1 MSILAKNLK
10 TIRKELGCTQSMM
23 SGILKIG
30 FRTFVRYEAGERD
43 APVSVLIKIARLANI
58 SLEKLLTTSIKP
70 IDIAPLKKI
79 NQGSNPGQIESLD
92 FQTGYVTF
100 KNPNCREI
108 ITVDDIERRILTL
121 FRKMPSGLKKDCIDS
136 LEQIVV
142 TGRVV
147 SRLSEKAGIRH
158 KGNRKV
164 SPKVRIKTEPLQKSK
179 TARPLTR
186 KELDKKVLQE
196 KIDKLKLVTQTI
208 NKITVR

>member
-1 MSILAKNLK
+1 MSILAKNLN

-23 SGILKIG
+23 SGILKVG

-58 SLEKLLTTSIKP
+58 SLEKLLTTSIES

-79 NQGSNPGQIESLD
+79 GQGSNPGQIESLD

-121 FRKMPSGLKKDCIDS
+121 FRKMPCGLKKDCIDS

-147 SRLSEKAGIRH
+147 SRLSEKAGIRR
-158 KGNRKV
+158 KGNRKIR
-164 SPKVRIKTEPLQKSK
+164 PKVRIKTEPFQKSK
-179 TARPLTR
+179 TTRTLTR

>member
-10 TIRKELGCTQSMM
+10 TIREELDCTQSMM
-23 SGILKIG
+23 SGILKVG

-43 APVSVLIKIARLANI
+43 APVPVLIKIARLANI

-70 IDIAPLKKI
+70 IDIAPLEKI
-79 NQGSNPGQIESLD
+79 SRRSYPAQIESLD

-108 ITVDDIERRILTL
+108 ITVDDVEKRILTL
-121 FRKMPSGLKKDCIDS
+121 FRKMPSGLKNHCIDS
-136 LEQIVV
+136 LEQIAL

-147 SRLSEKAGIRH
+147 SRLSENAGIRR
-158 KGNRKV
+158 KGNRKL
-164 SPKVRIKTEPLQKSK
+164 SPKVRIKTESAPKSK
-179 TARPLTR
+179 TTRKLTR

>member
-10 TIRKELGCTQSMM
+10 TIREELDCTQSMM
-23 SGILKIG
+23 AGILKVG

-43 APVSVLIKIARLANI
+43 APVSVLIKVARLANI

-70 IDIAPLKKI
+70 IDIAPLEKI
-79 NQGSNPGQIESLD
+79 NRGSNPVQIESLD

-100 KNPNCREI
+100 KDPNCQEI
-108 ITVDDIERRILTL
+108 ITVDDVERRILTL

-136 LEQIVV
+136 LEKIVV
-142 TGRVV
+142 SGRV
-147 SRLSEKAGIRH
+147 SARLSEKAGIWL
-158 KGNRKV
+158 KGNRKL
-164 SPKVRIKTEPLQKSK
+164 SSKVRVKTGPSQKS
-179 TARPLTR
+179 TTTR
-186 KELDKKVLQE
+186 KLIRKERDKKVLQE

>member
-23 SGILKIG
+23 SAILKVG

-58 SLEKLLTTSIKP
+58 SLEKLLTTSIEP

-79 NQGSNPGQIESLD
+79 GQGSNSGQIESLD

-100 KNPNCREI
+100 KNPSCREI
-108 ITVDDIERRILTL
+108 ITVDDVERRILTL
-121 FRKMPSGLKKDCIDS
+121 FRKMSSGLKKDCIDS
-136 LEQIVV
+136 LGQLVV

-147 SRLSEKAGIRH
+147 SRLSEKAGVRR
-158 KGNRKV
+158 KGNRKI
-164 SPKVRIKTEPLQKSK
+164 SPKVRIKTEPSQKSK
-179 TARPLTR
+179 TTRALTR

-208 NKITVR
+208 NKTTVR

>member
-23 SGILKIG
+23 SGILKVG

-58 SLEKLLTTSIKP
+58 SLEKLLTTSIEP
-70 IDIAPLKKI
+70 IDIAPLKKTG
-79 NQGSNPGQIESLD
+79 QGSSPGQIESLD

-108 ITVDDIERRILTL
+108 ITVDDVERRILAL

-147 SRLSEKAGIRH
+147 SRLSEKAGIRR
-158 KGNRKV
+158 KGNRKI
-164 SPKVRIKTEPLQKSK
+164 SPKVRIKTEPSQKSK
-179 TARPLTR
+179 TTRTLTR

>member
-1 MSILAKNLK
+1 MSILAKNLN

-58 SLEKLLTTSIKP
+58 SLEKLLTTSIES

-79 NQGSNPGQIESLD
+79 GQGSNPGQIESLD

-108 ITVDDIERRILTL
+108 ITVDDVERRILTL

-147 SRLSEKAGIRH
+147 SRLSEKAGIWR

-179 TARPLTR
+179 ATRPLTR

-196 KIDKLKLVTQTI
+196 KIDKLQLVTQTI

>member
-23 SGILKIG
+23 SGILKVG

-43 APVSVLIKIARLANI
+43 APVSVLIKVARLANI
-58 SLEKLLTTSIKP
+58 SLEKLLTTSIEP
-70 IDIAPLKKI
+70 IDIVPLKKTG
-79 NQGSNPGQIESLD
+79 QGSNPGKIESLD

-108 ITVDDIERRILTL
+108 ITVDDVERRILAL

-147 SRLSEKAGIRH
+147 SRLSEKAGIRR

-179 TARPLTR
+179 TTRPLTR

>member
-10 TIRKELGCTQSMM
+10 TIREELDCTQSMM
-23 SGILKIG
+23 SGILKVG

-70 IDIAPLKKI
+70 IDIAPLEKVSRGPNPAQIKSI
-79 NQGSNPGQIESLD
+79 N
-92 FQTGYVTF
+92 FQTGCVTF
-100 KNPNCREI
+100 KDLNCQEI
-108 ITVDDIERRILTL
+108 ITVDDIEKRILTL

-136 LEQIVV
+136 LEKIVV
-142 TGRVV
+142 SGRV
-147 SRLSEKAGIRH
+147 SARLSEKAGIWL
-158 KGNRKV
+158 KGNRKL
-164 SPKVRIKTEPLQKSK
+164 SSKVRVKTGPSQKS
-179 TARPLTR
+179 TTTR
-186 KELDKKVLQE
+186 KLIRKERDKKVLQE

>member
-10 TIRKELGCTQSMM
+10 TIREELDCTQSMM
-23 SGILKIG
+23 AGILKVG

-43 APVSVLIKIARLANI
+43 APVSVLIKVARLANI

-70 IDIAPLKKI
+70 IDIAPLEKI
-79 NQGSNPGQIESLD
+79 NRGSNPVQIESLD

-100 KNPNCREI
+100 KDSSCQEI
-108 ITVDDIERRILTL
+108 ITVDDVERRILTL

-136 LEQIVV
+136 LEQLVV
-142 TGRVV
+142 SGRV
-147 SRLSEKAGIRH
+147 SARLSEKAGIWR
-158 KGNRKV
+158 KGNRKL
-164 SPKVRIKTEPLQKSK
+164 SSKVRVKTGPSQKSK
-179 TARPLTR
+179 TTR
-186 KELDKKVLQE
+186 KLIRKERDKKVLQE

>member
-10 TIRKELGCTQSMM
+10 TIREELDCTQSTM
-23 SGILKIG
+23 SGILKVG

-70 IDIAPLKKI
+70 IDIAPLEKI
-79 NQGSNPGQIESLD
+79 SRGSNPAQIESLD

-100 KNPNCREI
+100 KDPNCQAI
-108 ITVDDIERRILTL
+108 ITVDDSEKRILTL
-121 FRKMPSGLKKDCIDS
+121 FRKMSSGLKKDCIDS

-142 TGRVV
+142 TGKVV
-147 SRLSEKAGIRH
+147 SRLSEKVGIRR
-158 KGNRKV
+158 KGSRKL
-164 SPKVRIKTEPLQKSK
+164 SPKRSIKTESSPKSK
-179 TARPLTR
+179 TTRKLTR

>member
-10 TIRKELGCTQSMM
+10 TIREELDCTQSTM
-23 SGILKIG
+23 SGILKVG

-70 IDIAPLKKI
+70 IDIAPLEKI
-79 NQGSNPGQIESLD
+79 SRGSNPAQIESLD
-92 FQTGYVTF
+92 FQTGYLTF
-100 KNPNCREI
+100 KDPNCQEI
-108 ITVDDIERRILTL
+108 ITVDDSEKRILTL
-121 FRKMPSGLKKDCIDS
+121 FRKMSSGLKKDCIDS

-147 SRLSEKAGIRH
+147 SRLSEKVGIR
-158 KGNRKV
+158 RKDSRKL
-164 SPKVRIKTEPLQKSK
+164 SPKRSIKTEPSPKSK
-179 TARPLTR
+179 TTRKLTR

>member
-10 TIRKELGCTQSMM
+10 TIREELDCTQSMM
-23 SGILKIG
+23 AGILKVG

-43 APVSVLIKIARLANI
+43 APVSVLIKVARLANI

-70 IDIAPLKKI
+70 IDIAPLEKI
-79 NQGSNPGQIESLD
+79 NRGSNPVQIESLD

-100 KNPNCREI
+100 KDPNCQEI
-108 ITVDDIERRILTL
+108 ITVDDVEKRILTL

-136 LEQIVV
+136 LEKIVV
-142 TGRVV
+142 SGRV
-147 SRLSEKAGIRH
+147 SARLSEKAGIWR
-158 KGNRKV
+158 KGNRKL
-164 SPKVRIKTEPLQKSK
+164 SSKVRVKAEPSQKS
-179 TARPLTR
+179 TTTR
-186 KELDKKVLQE
+186 KLIRKERDKKVLQE

>member
-23 SGILKIG
+23 SRILEVG

-43 APVSVLIKIARLANI
+43 APVSVLIKIARLANL
-58 SLEKLLTTSIKP
+58 SLEKLLTTSIES

-79 NQGSNPGQIESLD
+79 GQGSNPGQIESLD
-92 FQTGYVTF
+92 FQAGYVTF

-108 ITVDDIERRILTL
+108 ITVDDVERRTLAL

-147 SRLSEKAGIRH
+147 SRLSEKAGIQR

-164 SPKVRIKTEPLQKSK
+164 SPKVRIKTEPFQKPK
-179 TARPLTR
+179 TTRPMTR

>member
-10 TIRKELGCTQSMM
+10 TIREELDCTQSMM
-23 SGILKIG
+23 AGILKVG

-43 APVSVLIKIARLANI
+43 APVSVLVKVARLANI

-70 IDIAPLKKI
+70 IDIAPLEKI
-79 NQGSNPGQIESLD
+79 NRGSNPVQIESLD

-100 KNPNCREI
+100 KDPNCQEI
-108 ITVDDIERRILTL
+108 ITVDDVERRILTL

-136 LEQIVV
+136 LEKIVV
-142 TGRVV
+142 SGRV
-147 SRLSEKAGIRH
+147 SARLSEKAGIWL
-158 KGNRKV
+158 KGNRKL
-164 SPKVRIKTEPLQKSK
+164 SSKVRVKTGPSQKS
-179 TARPLTR
+179 TTTR
-186 KELDKKVLQE
+186 KLIRKERDKKVLQE

>member
-10 TIRKELGCTQSMM
+10 TIREELDCTQSMM
-23 SGILKIG
+23 SGILKVG

-70 IDIAPLKKI
+70 IDIAPLEKVSRGPNPAQIKSI
-79 NQGSNPGQIESLD
+79 N
-92 FQTGYVTF
+92 FQTGCVTF
-100 KNPNCREI
+100 KDLNCQEI
-108 ITVDDIERRILTL
+108 ITVDDIEKRILTL
-121 FRKMPSGLKKDCIDS
+121 FRKMPSGLKKDCMNS

-147 SRLSEKAGIRH
+147 SPLSKKVGIRS
-158 KGNRKV
+158 KGNRKLN
-164 SPKVRIKTEPLQKSK
+164 PKVRIKNEPAPKSK
-179 TARPLTR
+179 TTKKLTT
-186 KELDKKVLQE
+186 KELEKKVLQE
-196 KIDKLKLVTQTI
+196 KIDKLKLVTQNI

>member
-10 TIRKELGCTQSMM
+10 TIREELDCTQSMM
-23 SGILKIG
+23 AGILKVG

-43 APVSVLIKIARLANI
+43 APVSVLIKVARLANI

-70 IDIAPLKKI
+70 IDIAPLEKI
-79 NQGSNPGQIESLD
+79 NPGSNPAQIESID

-100 KNPNCREI
+100 KGSSRQEI
-108 ITVDDIERRILTL
+108 ITVDNVERHILTL

-142 TGRVV
+142 SGRVAA
-147 SRLSEKAGIRH
+147 RLSEKVGILR
-158 KGNRKV
+158 KGNRKL
-164 SPKVRIKTEPLQKSK
+164 SSKVRVETEPSQKSK
-179 TARPLTR
+179 TTR
-186 KELDKKVLQE
+186 KLIRKERDKKVLQE

>member
-23 SGILKIG
+23 SGILKVG

-43 APVSVLIKIARLANI
+43 VPVSVLIKIARLANI
-58 SLEKLLTTSIKP
+58 SLGKLLTPSIKP

-79 NQGSNPGQIESLD
+79 SQGSNPGQIESLD

-142 TGRVV
+142 MGRVV
-147 SRLSEKAGIRH
+147 SRLSEKAGIRR
-158 KGNRKV
+158 KGNRK
-164 SPKVRIKTEPLQKSK
+164 
-179 TARPLTR
+179 
-186 KELDKKVLQE
+186 
-196 KIDKLKLVTQTI
+196 
-208 NKITVR
+208 

>member
-23 SGILKIG
+23 SGILKVG

-58 SLEKLLTTSIKP
+58 SLEKLLTTSIEP
-70 IDIAPLKKI
+70 IDIAPLKKTG
-79 NQGSNPGQIESLD
+79 QGSNPGQIESLD

-108 ITVDDIERRILTL
+108 ITVDDVERRILAL

-147 SRLSEKAGIRH
+147 SRLSEKAGIRR
-158 KGNRKV
+158 KGNRKI
-164 SPKVRIKTEPLQKSK
+164 SPKVRIKTEPFQKSK
-179 TARPLTR
+179 TTRTLTR

>member
-108 ITVDDIERRILTL
+108 ITVDDVERRILAL

-147 SRLSEKAGIRH
+147 SRLSEKAGIRR

-179 TARPLTR
+179 TTRPLTR

-196 KIDKLKLVTQTI
+196 KIGKLKLVTQTI

>member
-58 SLEKLLTTSIKP
+58 SLEKLLTTSIEP

-79 NQGSNPGQIESLD
+79 GQGSNPGQIESLD

-108 ITVDDIERRILTL
+108 ITVDDVERRILAL

-147 SRLSEKAGIRH
+147 SRLSEKAGIRR
-158 KGNRKV
+158 KGNRKI
-164 SPKVRIKTEPLQKSK
+164 SPKVRIKTEPFQKSK
-179 TARPLTR
+179 TTRTLTR

>member
-23 SGILKIG
+23 SGILKVG

-58 SLEKLLTTSIKP
+58 SLEKLLTTSIEP
-70 IDIAPLKKI
+70 IDIAPLKKTGR
-79 NQGSNPGQIESLD
+79 GSNPGQIESLD

-108 ITVDDIERRILTL
+108 ITVDDVERRILTL

-147 SRLSEKAGIRH
+147 TRLSGKAGIRR

-179 TARPLTR
+179 TIRPLTR

>member
-10 TIRKELGCTQSMM
+10 TIREELDCTQSMM
-23 SGILKIG
+23 AGILKVG

-43 APVSVLIKIARLANI
+43 APVSVLIKVARLANI

-70 IDIAPLKKI
+70 IDIAPLEKI
-79 NQGSNPGQIESLD
+79 NRGSNPVQIESLD

-100 KNPNCREI
+100 KDPNCQEI
-108 ITVDDIERRILTL
+108 ITVDDVERRILTL

-142 TGRVV
+142 SGRV
-147 SRLSEKAGIRH
+147 SARLSEKAGIWL
-158 KGNRKV
+158 KGNRKL
-164 SPKVRIKTEPLQKSK
+164 SSKVRVKTGPSQKSK
-179 TARPLTR
+179 TTR
-186 KELDKKVLQE
+186 KLIRKERDKKVLQE

>member
-1 MSILAKNLK
+1 M
-10 TIRKELGCTQSMM
+10 
-23 SGILKIG
+23 
-30 FRTFVRYEAGERD
+30 
-43 APVSVLIKIARLANI
+43 ANI

-79 NQGSNPGQIESLD
+79 SQGSNPGQIESLD

-108 ITVDDIERRILTL
+108 ITVDDVERRILTL

-147 SRLSEKAGIRH
+147 SRLSEKVGIRR
-158 KGNRKV
+158 KGNRKL
-164 SPKVRIKTEPLQKSK
+164 SPKVRIKTEPSPKSK
-179 TARPLTR
+179 TTRKLTR

>member
-10 TIRKELGCTQSMM
+10 TIREELDCTQSMM
-23 SGILKIG
+23 SGILKVG

-70 IDIAPLKKI
+70 IDIAPLEKVSR
-79 NQGSNPGQIESLD
+79 GSNPAQIESLD
-92 FQTGYVTF
+92 FRTGYVTF
-100 KNPNCREI
+100 KDPNCQEI
-108 ITVDDIERRILTL
+108 ITVDDVEKRILTL

-136 LEQIVV
+136 LEKIVV
-142 TGRVV
+142 SGRV
-147 SRLSEKAGIRH
+147 SARLSEKAGIWR
-158 KGNRKV
+158 KGNRKL
-164 SPKVRIKTEPLQKSK
+164 SSKVRVKAEPSQKS
-179 TARPLTR
+179 TTTR
-186 KELDKKVLQE
+186 KLIRKERDKKVLQE

>member
-58 SLEKLLTTSIKP
+58 SLEKLLTTSIEP
-70 IDIAPLKKI
+70 IDIAPLKKTG
-79 NQGSNPGQIESLD
+79 QGSSPGQIESLD
-92 FQTGYVTF
+92 FQTGHVTF

-108 ITVDDIERRILTL
+108 ITVDDVERRILAL

-147 SRLSEKAGIRH
+147 SRLSEKAGIRR

-179 TARPLTR
+179 TTRPLTR

>member
-10 TIRKELGCTQSMM
+10 TIREELDCTQSTM
-23 SGILKIG
+23 SGILKVG

-70 IDIAPLKKI
+70 IDIAPLEKI
-79 NQGSNPGQIESLD
+79 NRESNPTQIESLD

-100 KNPNCREI
+100 KDPNCQEI
-108 ITVDDIERRILTL
+108 ITVDDSEKRILTL

-142 TGRVV
+142 TGRAV
-147 SRLSEKAGIRH
+147 SRLSEKVSIRR
-158 KGNRKV
+158 KGSRKI
-164 SPKVRIKTEPLQKSK
+164 SPKRSIKTESSPKSK
-179 TARPLTR
+179 TARKLTR

>member
-10 TIRKELGCTQSMM
+10 TIREELDCTQSMM
-23 SGILKIG
+23 AGILKVG

-43 APVSVLIKIARLANI
+43 APVSVLIKVARLANI

-70 IDIAPLKKI
+70 IDIAPLEKI
-79 NQGSNPGQIESLD
+79 SRGSNPAQIESLD
-92 FQTGYVTF
+92 FRTGYVTF
-100 KNPNCREI
+100 KDPNCQEI
-108 ITVDDIERRILTL
+108 ITVDDVEKRILTL

-142 TGRVV
+142 SGRVAA
-147 SRLSEKAGIRH
+147 SLSEKAGIRR
-158 KGNRKV
+158 KANRKLSSKDRV
-164 SPKVRIKTEPLQKSK
+164 ETEPSQKSK
-179 TARPLTR
+179 TTR
-186 KELDKKVLQE
+186 KLIRKERDKKVLQE

>member
-10 TIRKELGCTQSMM
+10 TIREELDCTQSMM
-23 SGILKIG
+23 SGILKVG

-70 IDIAPLKKI
+70 IDIAPLEKI
-79 NQGSNPGQIESLD
+79 NRGSNPVQIESLD

-100 KNPNCREI
+100 KDPNCQEI
-108 ITVDDIERRILTL
+108 ITVDDVERRILTL

-142 TGRVV
+142 SGRV
-147 SRLSEKAGIRH
+147 SARLSEKAGIWL
-158 KGNRKV
+158 KGNRKL
-164 SPKVRIKTEPLQKSK
+164 SSKVRVKTGPSQKS
-179 TARPLTR
+179 TTTR
-186 KELDKKVLQE
+186 KLIRKERDKKVLQE